1 MKKSTLLTLLTS
13 ASIIIT
19 TAGTYAVWDTLEGS
33 TSEAITFRN
42 PVTIEVSPD
51 YELTEVK
58 TLGVDPTAS
67 GDITFTIK
75 DDNSLATK
83 LTIVPTVEGS
93 GVTIDNFDFEITDK
107 NGGGGTLTGDKT
119 SGFVDSSLD
128 STVYT
133 VKVIPKDNT
142 VAGKEAT
149 IKLTATLE

>member
-1 MKKSTLLTLLTS
+1 MKKNTLLTLLTS

-42 PVTIEVSPD
+42 PVTIEVSPE
-51 YELTEVK
+51 YELTEEK

-67 GDITFTIK
+67 GDVTFTIK
-75 DDNSLATK
+75 DDNNLATK
-83 LTIVPTVEGS
+83 LTIVPSVS
-93 GVTIDNFDFEITDK
+93 GIDVTIDNFDFEIIDK
-107 NGGGGTLTGDKT
+107 NDSSIKLTGDKT
-119 SGFVDSSLD
+119 SGFIDNTLT